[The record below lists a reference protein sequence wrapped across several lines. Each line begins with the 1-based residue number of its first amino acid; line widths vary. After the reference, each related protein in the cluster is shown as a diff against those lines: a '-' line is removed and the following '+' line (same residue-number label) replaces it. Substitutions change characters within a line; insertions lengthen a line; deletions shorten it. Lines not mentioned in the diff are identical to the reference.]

1 MINRE
6 QREILELYKAMTQA
20 DAEAKKTR
28 IQEIEALGVFLFAC
42 WILFLLVGMMIV
54 RC

>member
-28 IQEIEALGVFLFAC
+28 IQEIQALGVFLFAC
-42 WILFLLVGMMIV
+42 GVLFLLIGMVIV
-54 RC
+54 KC